1 MAPEFRRRCYDG
13 CQATVWA
20 SEMILVENLSP
31 YKAFSGPEQAHKRPT
46 KIPEHLSPGNFINLF
61 YLRIARTKKLW
72 TMSSYD
78 TLNNYDDDDNRTQQ
92 QLRSKNN

>member
-1 MAPEFRRRCYDG
+1 MAPDFRRTCYDG

-31 YKAFSGPEQAHKRPT
+31 YKAFSGPEQAHKRTT

-61 YLRIARTKKLW
+61 YLLIARTKRLW
-72 TMSSYD
+72 TI
-78 TLNNYDDDDNRTQQ
+78 L
-92 QLRSKNN
+92 